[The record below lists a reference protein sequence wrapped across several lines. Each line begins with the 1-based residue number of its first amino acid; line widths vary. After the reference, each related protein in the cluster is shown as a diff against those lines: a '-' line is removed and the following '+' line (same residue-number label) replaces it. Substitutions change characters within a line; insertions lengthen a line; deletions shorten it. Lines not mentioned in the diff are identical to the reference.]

1 MSDAAVVEATASP
14 VAAVEKKA
22 PKKAAAKAK
31 KPSAAPSHPP
41 TQQMVDAA
49 IKTLKERG
57 GSSLPAIKKYLASTY
72 KVDAVKLAPFIKKY
86 LKSAVASG
94 KLIQTK
100 GKGASGSFKLSPSAS
115 KEPKAK
121 SAEKKKKAPAGDKK
135 KKAAAPKK
143 AAGEKKA
150 AAKKPSAAKKTAE
163 KKKTEK
169 AKAKTAKKTGTVK
182 AKPAKTAAKA
192 SATKPKA
199 PKAKTTAAKPKKA
212 AAAKKPAAKKTA
224 SSALHI
230 PSPPAKETPCVLRKK
245 SIYDPDT
252 PLGLDG
258 LSDGTTQ
265 KAALSIK
272 NAASKLPFRLRIT
285 SPQRGCLALRSHPT
299 TTSPSSASRTTGS
312 SADTSNP
319 AEGARYKETKEID
332 EPLLRRNLTAQPS
345 TPSSR
350 RGIKS

>member
-224 SSALHI
+224 AGGKYPKFRQWLNKTHRKVKITLPALLSAISGTPSTLEDLLDDQEERAEPMQDGFTKRPSSHKDLSATAVPLAGNEPENSTRGDASTRSSATSWTCLSN
-230 PSPPAKETPCVLRKK
+230 SP
-245 SIYDPDT
+245 
-252 PLGLDG
+252 
-258 LSDGTTQ
+258 SDGG
-265 KAALSIK
+265 K
-272 NAASKLPFRLRIT
+272 PV
-285 SPQRGCLALRSHPT
+285 
-299 TTSPSSASRTTGS
+299 
-312 SADTSNP
+312 
-319 AEGARYKETKEID
+319 TK
-332 EPLLRRNLTAQPS
+332 S
-345 TPSSR
+345 T
-350 RGIKS
+350 